1 MLIAD
6 RRGSPPQ
13 VRGKLW
19 ARPASA
25 GAHRITPAGAG
36 KTVRNGLPLRM
47 GTDHPRRCGENA
59 AATDSSTGAMGSPPQ
74 VRGKL
79 SYLRSPC
86 LVFRITPAGAGKTKH
101 SAVCRPNGRDHPR
114 RCGENDAVCGRNF
127 FVKGSPPQ
135 VRGKLSKKETCPVD
149 DRITPAGAGKTLLL
163 CPALFPFRDHPRR
176 CGENTKKIL

>member
-1 MLIAD
+1 M
-6 RRGSPPQ
+6 
-13 VRGKLW
+13 RGKRFSILPI
-19 ARPASA
+19 ACKY
-25 GAHRITPAGAG
+25 RITPAGAG
-36 KTVRNGLPLRM
+36 KTVTRTPNGFWKQ
-47 GTDHPRRCGENA
+47 DHPRRCGENRRPMLSS
-59 AATDSSTGAMGSPPQ
+59 SSTRGSPPQ